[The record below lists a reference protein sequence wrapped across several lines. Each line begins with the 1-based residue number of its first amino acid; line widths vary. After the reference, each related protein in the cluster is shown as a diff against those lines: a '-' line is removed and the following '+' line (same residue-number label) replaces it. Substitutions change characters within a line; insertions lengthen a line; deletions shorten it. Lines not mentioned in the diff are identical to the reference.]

1 MNRRLQ
7 MAFQTE
13 DRFMILDR
21 NGKIVAPFDIKIS
34 NESPKQFAVFDYDLN
49 RNYRFL
55 LSQGKQIQMFD
66 NRGKK
71 VSGFKLKKLKQPLQN
86 PPKHIRMG
94 TKDFIVLQDID
105 GQVQILNRQGKER
118 IPLKSN
124 ANTSNNPI
132 FEYRNTFATINK
144 EGDLIQI
151 DTKGN
156 ITVNDLN
163 LRPGQTVDMTSK
175 SLVSFS
181 ENNLLIKGIPVVLPF
196 GNYTAPKIHY
206 LNNTIYVTLTDLDT
220 EKVYAFYSNGTAVSG
235 FPVYGNSK
243 VDLANA
249 DDDNA
254 IEMVVQSESNS
265 FLIYQIN

>member
-1 MNRRLQ
+1 MSNSQ
-7 MAFQTE
+7 
-13 DRFMILDR
+13 
-21 NGKIVAPFDIKIS
+21 FDIPEKLYDTS
-34 NESPKQFAVFDYDLN
+34 NLSKSGKADALSDRPLADSSSLPESFHDAINVLRAHYSKVILVCQEKLN
-49 RNYRFL
+49 ELEDECDKVKNL
-55 LSQGKQIQMFD
+55 LATS
-66 NRGKK
+66 
-71 VSGFKLKKLKQPLQN
+71 S
-86 PPKHIRMG
+86 
-94 TKDFIVLQDID
+94 
-105 GQVQILNRQGKER
+105 
-118 IPLKSN
+118 LKSN

-132 FEYRNTFATINK
+132 FEYRNTFASTNK

-163 LRPGQTVDMTSK
+163 LRPGHTVDMTSK

-243 VDLANA
+243 VDLANP
-249 DDDNA
+249 DDDKA
-254 IEMVVQSESNS
+254 IEIVVQSESNS

>member
-1 MNRRLQ
+1 MDVVVQDQNNVLYLFSNTGTLFWKKQLSSAIIGNISQVDLYMNRRLQ

-196 GNYTAPKIHY
+196 GELYRSK
-206 LNNTIYVTLTDLDT
+206 
-220 EKVYAFYSNGTAVSG
+220 
-235 FPVYGNSK
+235 NS
-243 VDLANA
+243 LPQQYH
-249 DDDNA
+249 
-254 IEMVVQSESNS
+254 IRYPYRS
-265 FLIYQIN
+265 